1 LVYVVRNV
9 PVLRRCEYAVAK
21 AMRQPITAEAL
32 EAAGWESRRVS
43 LYTIRYTYKQ
53 DRWLTLEWNDDD
65 NRWEFA
71 LGRLGRTIVASP
83 TNMYDLGELVRLLSI
98 QLQA

>member
-1 LVYVVRNV
+1 MK
-9 PVLRRCEYAVAK
+9 RRKISEAYSVAYAVAK